1 MRMVLLATL
10 FVAALPLRHAQAEP
24 FVAGAA
30 LDQALVADVV
40 AAAFAFMTPR
50 TLEPIAAG
58 QLDLWG
64 LRGLATLDPR
74 LAPELRDGEVR
85 LSLLTD
91 PEPRVLLARKLPS
104 EGDVS
109 AWGELTAMAIRAAW
123 DVSQPVRR
131 VGTNGVLEV
140 FFDGICNHLDPYTR
154 YATPGEAN
162 ADRDLRAGVGLEF
175 GSRRGGFVVTAVDP
189 DGPAAVTGI
198 RPGDILLA
206 VGGQALTGLNE
217 SDVAELLAGPEEATV
232 TLRLRGRNGRVRD
245 VEIAREV
252 QVPRT
257 VETRWLGRLL
267 LLRIAAF
274 APDTGASV
282 ARALAPAEATV
293 PKQRR
298 PRGIVIDLRG
308 NRGGLLREA
317 AAAAEALLESG
328 GIVAVTVGRDPAAN
342 HTFHAGAEDLA
353 RGLPVV
359 VLVDGATASAAE
371 VMAAALA
378 DQHRA
383 VVVGSATVG
392 KGLVQAVL
400 PLPNGGELLLTWS
413 RVLAPLGWPI
423 QGLGV
428 LPQVC
433 TSLGQDATDAQLG
446 ALDRGEQQ
454 MAEELAH
461 HRGARPPIASPEL
474 LAVRAT
480 CPAAEGRDA
489 DLAAARFLIEHPDA
503 YNTALL
509 GPPDSPP

>member
-1 MRMVLLATL
+1 MRLLLLATL
-10 FVAALPLRHAQAEP
+10 FVAVLPLRHAHAEP

-50 TLEPIAAG
+50 TLEPVLAS

-74 LAPELRDGEVR
+74 LAPEMRDGEFR
-85 LSLLTD
+85 LSLLTT
-91 PEPRVLLARKLPS
+91 PEPRLLLARKLP
-104 EGDVS
+104 
-109 AWGELTAMAIRAAW
+109 GERDISGWADLAAASIRAAW

-162 ADRDLRAGVGLEF
+162 ADRDLRASVGLELAP
-175 GSRRGGFVVTAVDP
+175 RRGGFTVTRVDP

-198 RPGDILLA
+198 RPGDVLLA
-206 VGGQALTGLNE
+206 IDGQRLDGLDDSE
-217 SDVAELLAGPEEATV
+217 VAEMLAGPEDAIV
-232 TLRLRGRNGRVRD
+232 ALRLRGRNGRVRD
-245 VEIAREV
+245 IEIAREV
-252 QVPRT
+252 QVPQT
-257 VETRWLGRLL
+257 VETRWVGRLL
-267 LLRIAAF
+267 VLRITAF

-317 AAAAEALLESG
+317 AAAAEALLEG

-342 HTFHAGAEDLA
+342 HEFHAGAEDLA

-359 VLVDGATASAAE
+359 VLVDGASASAAE

-392 KGLVQAVL
+392 KGLVQAVE
-400 PLPNGGELLLTWS
+400 PLPNGGEMLLTWS

-428 LPQVC
+428 VPQVC
-433 TSLGQDATDAQLG
+433 TSLGAEATAAQLD
-446 ALDRGEQQ
+446 ALDHGEQP

-461 HRGARPPIASPEL
+461 HRGARPPLASPEI
-474 LAVRAT
+474 LAVRAA
-480 CPAAEGRDA
+480 CPAAEGREEDM
-489 DLAAARFLIEHPDA
+489 AAARFVIEHPDA

-509 GPPDSPP
+509 GPP